1 MASYIAGFGAEP
13 TSQAQPF
20 SLAVLAG
27 STPAEIAQQQ
37 GEEAAAQFRAQ
48 RARPPQPLRG
58 PLQLIEHT
66 RTSLEQSL
74 AAYRR
79 SEREQAYDLSVG
91 AYLEGFELVE
101 SALNNLDPLQRKAT
115 ERR

>member
-1 MASYIAGFGAEP
+1 M
-13 TSQAQPF
+13 
-20 SLAVLAG
+20 
-27 STPAEIAQQQ
+27 
-37 GEEAAAQFRAQ
+37 
-48 RARPPQPLRG
+48 
-58 PLQLIEHT
+58 
-66 RTSLEQSL
+66 